1 MADTPS
7 GYGPP
12 DAQPPRPDETPE
24 PGHRP
29 PGEAGEASRR
39 RGEASRPELS
49 PPSGDPAPGAV
60 PSGSRSDD
68 ECTVQTAFEDL
79 MSRFDEEPAE
89 RRWPAAEDLAEPHR
103 APMII
108 IRPALRPPEHADR
121 ADEDDA
127 PGYAAAL
134 DPPGGTDQAGDL
146 ADDGD
151 GDEGHYEP
159 PPPPPVPRMR
169 PVTRWALGSIA
180 LGVAILVV
188 PALIGLDRARSHDVA
203 GVFLILGGVGTL
215 LARMGE
221 RPPTDSDGPD
231 DGAAV

>member
-1 MADTPS
+1 
-7 GYGPP
+7 
-12 DAQPPRPDETPE
+12 
-24 PGHRP
+24 
-29 PGEAGEASRR
+29 
-39 RGEASRPELS
+39 
-49 PPSGDPAPGAV
+49 V

-68 ECTVQTAFEDL
+68 ECAVQTAFEEL

-89 RRWPAAEDLAEPHR
+89 RRWPAVEDLAEPYR

-108 IRPALRPPEHADR
+108 IRPALRPPEDADR

-134 DPPGGTDQAGDL
+134 DPPGGTDQAGDPGDNEDG
-146 ADDGD
+146 DDGD
-151 GDEGHYEP
+151 DGDDGHYEP

-180 LGVAILVV
+180 LGVAIIVV

-215 LARMGE
+215 VARMGE

-231 DGAAV
+231 DGAVV